1 MLCLQD
7 KNSKFVDH
15 AKRIFHQSN
24 FDQLIWM
31 LRMIPGVP
39 DLFQLFNISTTA
51 PKSTKFFIDIIN
63 QSIKMRRQENVRK
76 NDLIDLMLDS
86 IKTQGNLNEVKNET
100 LSRNTLSNKDQIEA
114 LLKTK
119 SYGLY
124 GMWSSINTY
133 TFI

>member
-86 IKTQGNLNEVKNET
+86 IKTQGNLNEVKQELLCRKKSRTCT
-100 LSRNTLSNKDQIEA
+100 L
-114 LLKTK
+114 
-119 SYGLY
+119 
-124 GMWSSINTY
+124 
-133 TFI
+133 